1 LEKVKDIEMSD
12 ESRKKIEGQAYF
24 FRAFVYFN
32 LIRSFGDVPY
42 IDKPLNLTDVEDITR
57 TPREEVYAKVMA
69 DFDKAIEYL
78 PEEWDAALRVDH
90 TWQYR
95 RFLRG
100 RGDPRVR
107 GSDDFFERM
116 RFPCRQGLRCE
127 KHLQY
132 GKNGL

>member
-1 LEKVKDIEMSD
+1 MTNHV
-12 ESRKKIEGQAYF
+12 KKIEGQAYF

-78 PEEWDAALRVDH
+78 PEEWDAAN
-90 TWQYR
+90 T
-95 RFLRG
+95 
-100 RGDPRVR
+100 PRVTK
-107 GSDDFFERM
+107 GAALAMKLELLCTIVTGKLQQM
-116 RFPCRQGLRCE
+116 LLR
-127 KHLQY
+127 L
-132 GKNGL
+132 